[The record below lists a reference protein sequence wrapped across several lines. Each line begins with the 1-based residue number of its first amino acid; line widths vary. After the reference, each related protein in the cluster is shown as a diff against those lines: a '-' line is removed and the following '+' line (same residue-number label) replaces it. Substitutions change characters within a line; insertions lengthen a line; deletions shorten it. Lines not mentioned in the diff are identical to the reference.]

1 MYNNFSKPL
10 TLRPK
15 ATLPLGHLD
24 LDFLSRL
31 RRNWPPLADA
41 CPNAL
46 ASCGVFCGGWRRTW
60 HWRETRSSR
69 TLLGHR
75 WGSERCTGEREPASE
90 MDTER
95 VSWKPQQNTTGEIR
109 KLSHPDRPQNPHSPP
124 RRTPLRYLPASY
136 AGSQALHWSQY
147 PPVKG
152 RIQRLHELNEEQ
164 HVLGFL
170 V

>member
-24 LDFLSRL
+24 LDFLSHL

-41 CPNAL
+41 CLNAL

-75 WGSERCTGEREPASE
+75 WGSERCRGEREPASE
-90 MDTER
+90 TDTER
-95 VSWKPQQNTTGEIR
+95 VSWKPQQNITGEIR
-109 KLSHPDRPQNPHSPP
+109 KL
-124 RRTPLRYLPASY
+124 T
-136 AGSQALHWSQY
+136 
-147 PPVKG
+147 V
-152 RIQRLHELNEEQ
+152 IQTDLKILILLHEERLSVISQLHMQAHRLSIDLNIHLWRDEYSAYMSWTRSSMS
-164 HVLGFL
+164 
-170 V
+170 